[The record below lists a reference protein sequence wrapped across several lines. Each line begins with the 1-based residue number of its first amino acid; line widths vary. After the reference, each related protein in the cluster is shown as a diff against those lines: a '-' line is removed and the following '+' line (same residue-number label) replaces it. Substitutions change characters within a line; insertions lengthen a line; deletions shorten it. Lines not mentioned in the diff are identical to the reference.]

1 MYLNEEIT
9 QKNLPYIRRH
19 YEGLATMWQQHH
31 IQYSIIQSKE
41 HKKNQNLKWIWRHG
55 ICITRDHL
63 VIEYQY
69 IHKSTS
75 PHGYITYHSSNT
87 TYDSMSCII
96 RVPRLSTCVP
106 GTNVYLPTYL
116 SVGTSLANY
125 GCANSGR
132 VATSTRPFQICTK
145 SKRTA
150 SMHLPKHLI
159 SGGTNSGRSSYLA
172 RCYNLARILTTTTTG
187 SKSILPDKR
196 TRWNG
201 EEQVGVE
208 GRSRCR

>member
-1 MYLNEEIT
+1 MKRSPER
-9 QKNLPYIRRH
+9 NLPYIRRH
-19 YEGLATMWQQHH
+19 YEASATMWQQHH

-41 HKKNQNLKWIWRHG
+41 HKKNQNFKWIWRHG
-55 ICITRDHL
+55 IFITRDHL

-87 TYDSMSCII
+87 THDSVSHII
-96 RVPRLSTCVP
+96 RLPRLSTRVP
-106 GTNVYLPTYL
+106 GSKVYLPTYL
-116 SVGTSLANY
+116 SVRTSLANY

-132 VATSTRPFQICTK
+132 VAMTTRPFQICTE

-159 SGGTNSGRSSYLA
+159 SGGTNSGRCSYDA
-172 RCYNLARILTTTTTG
+172 TT
-187 SKSILPDKR
+187 LP
-196 TRWNG
+196 
-201 EEQVGVE
+201 EY
-208 GRSRCR
+208 